1 VPILILQPLVENAVK
16 HGIEEQLA
24 PGVIAITARREGD
37 LLHLSVSD
45 NGRGPETDA
54 EGKLKEGVGL
64 SNTRGRLRELYGEQ
78 ASMKLGTP
86 KNGGFLVE
94 LQIPW
99 RRGTTETANKPAK
112 G

>member
-1 VPILILQPLVENAVK
+1 
-16 HGIEEQLA
+16 
-24 PGVIAITARREGD
+24 
-37 LLHLSVSD
+37 
-45 NGRGPETDA
+45 
-54 EGKLKEGVGL
+54 LKEGVGL